1 MMSNL
6 PELTQEYI
14 QTFVMP
20 AHGNLAK
27 VKEMLLADPRLLD
40 AMYEPWGETA
50 VGAASHVGNRPIAED
65 LLEQGAK
72 LTIYTAAMLGTQD
85 DVAAFLANDP
95 DLINSGGAHNIPLM
109 FHAALSGDLA
119 LMQFL
124 AEKGNTQTAD
134 NALHIAAN
142 RGDTA
147 MTQWLLDRGADV
159 NTKNFQ
165 DMTPLQ
171 IAAAQEQAEVAAL
184 LRNYGATDE

>member
-1 MMSNL
+1 
-6 PELTQEYI
+6 
-14 QTFVMP
+14 
-20 AHGNLAK
+20 
-27 VKEMLLADPRLLD
+27 
-40 AMYEPWGETA
+40 MYEPWGETA
-50 VGAASHVGNRPIAED
+50 LGAASHVGNRPIAEY

>member
-50 VGAASHVGNRPIAED
+50 LGAASHVGNRPIAEY

>member
-1 MMSNL
+1 
-6 PELTQEYI
+6 
-14 QTFVMP
+14 
-20 AHGNLAK
+20 
-27 VKEMLLADPRLLD
+27 
-40 AMYEPWGETA
+40 
-50 VGAASHVGNRPIAED
+50 
-65 LLEQGAK
+65 
-72 LTIYTAAMLGTQD
+72 
-85 DVAAFLANDP
+85 
-95 DLINSGGAHNIPLM
+95 M

-147 MTQWLLDRGADV
+147 MTQWLLARGADV

>member
-1 MMSNL
+1 MSNL

-14 QTFVMP
+14 QKFVMP
-20 AHGNLAK
+20 AHGNLA
-27 VKEMLLADPRLLD
+27 VVQEMLANDPRLLD

-50 VGAASHVGNRPIAED
+50 LGAASHVGNRPIAEY

-72 LTIYTAAMLGTQD
+72 LTIYTAAMLGNQD
-85 DVAAFLANDP
+85 DVAAFLVNDP

-147 MTQWLLDRGADV
+147 MTQWLLARGADV
-159 NTKNFQ
+159 NTTNFQ

-171 IAAAQEQAEVAAL
+171 IAEAQEQAEVAAL
-184 LRNYGATDE
+184 LQSYGATGT

>member
-1 MMSNL
+1 
-6 PELTQEYI
+6 
-14 QTFVMP
+14 MP

-50 VGAASHVGNRPIAED
+50 LGAASHVGNRPIAEY

-72 LTIYTAAMLGTQD
+72 LTIYTAAMLGTQE

-109 FHAALSGDLA
+109 FHAALSGDLT

-171 IAAAQEQAEVAAL
+171 IAETKEQAEVAAL
-184 LRNYGATDE
+184 LRNYGAMDE

>member
-50 VGAASHVGNRPIAED
+50 LGAASHVGNRPIAEY

-171 IAAAQEQAEVAAL
+171 IAETKEQAEVAAL
-184 LRNYGATDE
+184 LRNYGAMDE

>member
-27 VKEMLLADPRLLD
+27 VKEMLVADPRLLD

-50 VGAASHVGNRPIAED
+50 LGAASHVGNRPIAEY

-72 LTIYTAAMLGTQD
+72 LTIYTAAMLGTQE